1 MRRGNTLKD
10 MRRLVVICASLAALA
25 APASA
30 LAVREPAGDG
40 TLVVRNGAGPA
51 KVPVVALT
59 ITGAAIGHVGH
70 GRIVIDDWTP
80 NDKASPEVTGY
91 ESRKDGPTDTAQ
103 TWAGTDFTFRAV
115 GGKYSIVIYGSGV
128 DVVAVGRGT
137 VTLTGLSDTSVT
149 DGRYSL
155 NGDPFLSLP
164 GTATP
169 KLTIGST
176 G

>member
-1 MRRGNTLKD
+1 

-30 LAVREPAGDG
+30 LALHETAGDG
-40 TLVVRNGAGPA
+40 TLVVRNGSGPP

-59 ITGAAIGHVGH
+59 ITGAAIGHVQH
-70 GRIVIDDWTP
+70 GKIVIDDPTP
-80 NDKASPEVTGY
+80 NNHVSPEVTGW

-103 TWAGTDFTFRAV
+103 TWGGTDFTFRAV
-115 GGKYSIVIYGSGV
+115 GGKYTILIYGSNV

-137 VTLTGLSDTSVT
+137 VTLTGLPDTPRG
-149 DGRYSL
+149 DGGYSL

-164 GTATP
+164 GTSTS
-169 KLTIGST
+169 KLTIGSS